1 MGKGKKSGWRE
12 GKKKGRGGKGR
23 ERWGR
28 RHTPQKNK
36 NLPLHYCLSPSVL
49 EQFTTMGLCRC
60 TGVSDSYLNS
70 DNPTCLFAVRVRQ
83 KVAHEI
89 LARTVYGNARNG
101 ERGIDR
107 LLDDSVYSAAFPLH
121 DVRHQLAVL

>member
-1 MGKGKKSGWRE
+1 
-12 GKKKGRGGKGR
+12 
-23 ERWGR
+23 
-28 RHTPQKNK
+28 
-36 NLPLHYCLSPSVL
+36 
-49 EQFTTMGLCRC
+49 MGLCRC

-121 DVRHQLAVL
+121 DVRHQLDVL

>member
-1 MGKGKKSGWRE
+1 MA
-12 GKKKGRGGKGR
+12 GGKGR
-23 ERWGR
+23 KKAGEGKEGKGGEDA
-28 RHTPQKNK
+28 PPPKKNK